1 MTTMDDKLKRLQQAY
16 NDIEI
21 LDELSLATRRGIEK
35 GKLHQQKTRATQRRV
50 KWIASS
56 VAAMFI
62 FFTISVNTLPAFAGS
77 LEQVPVLGKLVS
89 VLQFS
94 KGNAGGGVIQDG
106 TDVNFITVKQ
116 LGDSD
121 HIIMNFAQNSEAQQ
135 IASSFNMKFTEY
147 PNTMMISVG
156 GARRFSAA
164 KDLETLKQSKYVE
177 DAYQIITMDDSAI
190 RFNITFKEPVTYEVK
205 EYKDPAQV
213 VIKLTSDVEN
223 AVNLPPVYSLR
234 TVSMPYGEEIGM
246 AEEMLLEFEGLRVL
260 KDQQGSFLVEAGY
273 YNTEAE
279 ALAQLKRIQ
288 SEYGVTDSL
297 FIEKR
302 SNLQIPEFISAENE

>member
-1 MTTMDDKLKRLQQAY
+1 MDNQLKQLQQAY

-21 LDELSLATRRGIEK
+21 DEELSLATRRGIEK
-35 GKLHQQKTRATQRRV
+35 GKLHQRKTRATKRRV

-56 VAAMFI
+56 VAGVFI
-62 FFTISVNTLPAFAGS
+62 FFTISVNTLPALAGS

-94 KGNAGGGVIQDG
+94 KGNAEGGVIQDG

-116 LGDSD
+116 LENSD
-121 HIIMNFAQNSEAQQ
+121 HIILNFAQNSEAQQ
-135 IASSFNMKFTEY
+135 MANSFNMNFTEY
-147 PNTMMISVG
+147 PNTMTVSVG

-164 KDLETLKQSKYVE
+164 KDLETLKQSKYVQ
-177 DAYQIITMDDSAI
+177 DAYPIITLDDSAI
-190 RFNITFKEPVTYEVK
+190 RFNITFKEPVAYEVK

-213 VIKLTSDVEN
+213 VIALTSDAKN
-223 AVNLPPVYSLR
+223 SVNLPPVYSLR
-234 TVSMPYGEEIGM
+234 TASGPNGEGIGS
-246 AEEMLLEFEGLRVL
+246 AEEMLYGLEGLRVL
-260 KDQQGSFLVEAGY
+260 KDRQGSFLVEAGY

-279 ALAQLKRIQ
+279 AMAQLKRIQ
-288 SEYGVTDSL
+288 SEYGVGDSL

-302 SNLQIPEFISAENE
+302 SFLQIPEFISAEKK